1 MAARRETDTRSMAL
15 GGHRAPARLARRAL
29 PVLATALVAAFAL
42 PAGASA
48 DCDPTLPTEGVSTP
62 ASGCEVTAAFH
73 VVSPAGT
80 PVRLDPGGTLFVDGS
95 DSTATAPNTIAA
107 WAWDWGSGSFG
118 PDNVGVSAA
127 SQVFPTRGAYNVR
140 VRAMDNAVPSAHIQA
155 SAATHVLVA
164 FPLTGDF
171 AATPTGQARTFNFN
185 ASASE
190 AGTGVSITYRWDF
203 DGDGTYDT
211 AASPTPSVQ
220 HTYPADGT
228 YTAKLLV
235 TDDLGQTVVPVH
247 SVGAFNQAPVLSS
260 ASVSPNSTLVGTPVT
275 LSANASDPDGS
286 IVSYLWDLDGNG
298 TADASSPPGPGGAS
312 YVTSYP
318 NAGTIAVRIG
328 AMDNSGGVTWAT
340 VPLTLSL
347 PGGGNGTIDGGGPLG
362 TGNPGT
368 ATGPG
373 AGTGGRGGVVFAAS
387 LGGSAFQRLKIVR
400 KRGLSFTCSASHAA
414 SCSVSVWLSA
424 KDARALRVKRTAK
437 KPIVLAAFRADVP
450 AGKSIGFTLKASGK
464 LKRALARA
472 RKLSLTIQGAAT
484 EKGSTHRVTLSRVFV
499 LRR

>member
-1 MAARRETDTRSMAL
+1 VCSSDL
-15 GGHRAPARLARRAL
+15 
-29 PVLATALVAAFAL
+29 
-42 PAGASA
+42 
-48 DCDPTLPTEGVSTP
+48 P

-73 VVSPAGT
+73 VVSPTGT
-80 PVRLDPGGTLFVDGS
+80 PVRLDPGGTLSVDGS
-95 DSTATAPNTIAA
+95 DSSSTAGTVVQ
-107 WAWDWGSGSFG
+107 WAWDWGTGTFGADSGS
-118 PDNVGVSAA
+118 
-127 SQVFPTRGAYNVR
+127 PTATQTFARGNYDVR
-140 VRAMDNAVPSAHIQA
+140 VRATDDAATPNVQA
-155 SAATHVLVA
+155 SAATHVFVA
-164 FPLTGDF
+164 FPLTADF
-171 AATPTGQARTFNFN
+171 TATSTGQARTFDFN

-190 AGTGVSITYRWDF
+190 SGALSMTYRWDF

-211 AASPTPSVQ
+211 APSSSPSVQ

-260 ASVSPNSTLVGTPVT
+260 ASVSPNSTLVGAPVT

-298 TADASSPPGPGGAS
+298 TADASSAPGAGGAS

-318 NAGTIAVRIG
+318 NAGTINVRIG

-340 VPLTLSL
+340 VPLTLGL
-347 PGGGNGTIDGGGPLG
+347 PGGGNGTIDGGGALG

-373 AGTGGRGGVVFAAS
+373 AGTGGRGGLAFAAR
-387 LGGSAFQRLKIVR
+387 LGGTAFQKLKIVR

-424 KDARALRVKRTAK
+424 KDARALRINRKAK
-437 KPIVLAAFRADVP
+437 KPIVVAAFRADVA
-450 AGKSIGFTLKASGK
+450 AGKSVGFTLKASGK

-472 RKLSLTIQGAAT
+472 RKLSLTVQGAAT
-484 EKGSTHRVTLSRVFV
+484 EKGSTHRVSLSRVFV